1 MSESLRRRL
10 EARERR
16 TRGEPEPK
24 KAPKKPKE
32 EPVPEEAPSGGE
44 PEGDA

>member
-1 MSESLRRRL
+1 MTDRVKAAI

-24 KAPKKPKE
+24 KPKKAPAPK
-32 EPVPEEAPSGGE
+32 EADGA
-44 PEGDA
+44 EG